1 MLNKATTTTITIDG
15 HTGTPSPDSTLFDF
29 AESVGITVPTSCH
42 KQGKCRE
49 CLLEIETGLELLTPP
64 TPQESHLD
72 GRFRLA
78 CRTRIATPGEIRA
91 HTLRRGS
98 LRIETET
105 SGLSEIIDLDPAVR
119 RDGSKVL
126 LDDAPIAESNGALH
140 GLAIDIGTTTVALRL
155 YDLEQGIL

>member
-1 MLNKATTTTITIDG
+1 
-15 HTGTPSPDSTLFDF
+15 
-29 AESVGITVPTSCH
+29 
-42 KQGKCRE
+42 
-49 CLLEIETGLELLTPP
+49 
-64 TPQESHLD
+64 SHLD

-105 SGLSEIIDLDPAVR
+105 SGLSDTIHVDPAVR
-119 RDGSKVL
+119 REGSQVY
-126 LDDAPIAESNGALH
+126 LDDEVIAESTGPLH

-155 YDLEQGIL
+155 YDLETGILIATQSFENPQRFGGTDIMARIRFDGEHPGRLLQRTLLGYLSRAIIAFPVDPLSI